1 VLQRYRVM
9 RSNDSGFTLV
19 ELLIVIVI
27 LGILTGIV
35 VFAVGAFS
43 DRGQSA
49 ACKSDKKTVEVAV
62 EAYRAK
68 TGNYPT
74 SADPDPVVASNAR
87 FDKLLHPNPLD
98 PNEKYLRE
106 PPSTGNGYTITISD
120 NNGNVASVG
129 C

>member
-1 VLQRYRVM
+1 MLQRYRMM
-9 RSNDSGFTLV
+9 RSNDKGFTLV

-35 VFAVGAFS
+35 VFAVGGFQ

-68 TGNYPT
+68 TGLYPAG
-74 SADPDPVVASNAR
+74 ADSDAR
-87 FDKLLHPNPLD
+87 YAVLTNPAAQ
-98 PNEKYLRE
+98 YLRE
-106 PPSTGNGYTITISD
+106 KPPTTNGYTITISD
-120 NNGNVASVG
+120 DNGTVTAAG
-129 C
+129 ACT

>member
-1 VLQRYRVM
+1 VLQRFRVM

-35 VFAVGAFS
+35 VFAVGGFS
-43 DRGQSA
+43 DRGETA
-49 ACKSDKKTVEVAV
+49 ACKADKKTVEVAV

-68 TGNYPT
+68 TGGYPT
-74 SADPDPVVASNAR
+74 GLDSNAR
-87 FDKLLHPNPLD
+87 FDKLVHPAIAT
-98 PNEKYLRE
+98 EQYLRE
-106 PPSTGNGYTITISD
+106 QPNSPKYTISITDD
-120 NNGNVASVG
+120 NGTVASNPVN